1 LVSPI
6 PIGLITLNFRI
17 KNGSQNF
24 TTQSHD
30 FREITIAAM
39 KSAFL
44 PHIAR
49 RAMIKNIADELETEF
64 KILPEYIEQ
73 KK

>member
-1 LVSPI
+1 
-6 PIGLITLNFRI
+6 
-17 KNGSQNF
+17 
-24 TTQSHD
+24 
-30 FREITIAAM
+30 M

-49 RAMIKNIADELETEF
+49 RAMIKNIADEFETEF